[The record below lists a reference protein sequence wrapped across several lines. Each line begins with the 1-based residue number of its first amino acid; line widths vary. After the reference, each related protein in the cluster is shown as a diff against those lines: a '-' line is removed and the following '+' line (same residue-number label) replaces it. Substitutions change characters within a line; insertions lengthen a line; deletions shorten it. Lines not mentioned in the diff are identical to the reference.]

1 MSYPALSLY
10 CMNRLVSVGAGRAIA
25 RCGPASPLGPV
36 LKPGRSFTK
45 GSSLVTSPGKSFL
58 RSGGLRR
65 AAALTLGLPVLLS
78 SIVIA
83 PANAAPAQGPAL
95 AGVAQKN
102 VDPNNYKDGRYIV
115 VLAEKPSATYDGGT
129 AGLPATKPA
138 SGKKLDANKAEVK
151 QYGAH
156 LEQKQAQV
164 AGQQG
169 VKIQR
174 QFTAALNGFSAKLT
188 ADQALKL
195 ARDPSV
201 LVVAPDTE
209 NAPDYSSTDF
219 LKLSGPNGTW
229 NTKFGGQD
237 GAGKGVVV
245 GVIDTGYTPSS
256 AYFAGQ
262 EVKPPTGAPVVG
274 VPYRDTDGKIAML
287 KADGELFKGECQ
299 AGTDF
304 DGTACNSKVLSAR
317 YFGEDFANTVPPEN
331 WAPGERLSPVDAASH
346 GTHTASTA
354 AGNANVEAM
363 VDGRSFG
370 ATSGIAPAAK
380 LSIYK
385 VCWEDNDPNTG
396 GCYSSASVDA
406 INQAILDGVDV
417 LNYSISGATD
427 TTTDPVSMAF
437 LSAASAG
444 VFVAVSAGNSGPTA
458 STVNHGAPW
467 LTTVAASSF
476 SQELQ
481 GTAEFSDGSKYRGAS
496 IMNSQVSNAGVVLA
510 ANVGAAGSVNPALC
524 GNGTLDPAKIAGKVV
539 VCDRGVVDRVEK
551 SAEVKRGGG
560 VGMILVN
567 LSNSSLDT
575 DKHSVPTVHVNP
587 PATEA
592 IKAKVTANPA
602 ITVSLVNKDTT
613 GLPLEA
619 QPQIAGFSS
628 RGPLLAAGSDLLKPD
643 VTAPGVAVLAGVS
656 PIGTGGDN
664 FGFLSG
670 TSMASPHVAGFGA
683 LILAKNPLW
692 SPATVK
698 SAMMTTTSDVKNA
711 DGSKNTDV
719 FATGAGQVDPA
730 RVLDPGLVYDA
741 TTDDY
746 LAFIQGTGIDL
757 GIPGIGTTKPRD
769 MNLPSFALGNLAGK
783 IEVTRTLTALT
794 PGLYRAKFNV
804 PGIKVTVTPAVLN
817 FNAAGEKRTF
827 KVSFENQGAPLG
839 KFATGSLTW
848 QGANKNVASPIAVRP
863 QSVVTSQDVAF
874 TSQGGSGSGDI
885 KVVSGTDSP
894 INMTLDG
901 LSKAD
906 STTAELVP
914 GPFTG
919 LPDASNVVKTVTVK
933 DGAPLAKFSVI
944 SSDPGAD
951 FDLYVMTPDGPVTS
965 ATSSASE
972 SVSIP
977 NPTAG
982 EYTIYANLYASPNNK
997 ATKASVDAAV
1007 LGDVVGKASLNP
1019 SPLRLANGKAGTVTL
1034 NWKGLSEGSY
1044 IGRVTFA
1051 GASDP
1056 TFVSVLV
1063 TPAGAVVVPPTSEDQ
1078 DCNDGP
1084 GDNADGAKDHKD
1096 KKDKGKKVKKEKGK
1110 IQNSA
1115 QSFTPDNSI

>member
-1 MSYPALSLY
+1 M
-10 CMNRLVSVGAGRAIA
+10 
-25 RCGPASPLGPV
+25 
-36 LKPGRSFTK
+36 
-45 GSSLVTSPGKSFL
+45 TSPGKSFL

-78 SIVIA
+78 SIAIA
-83 PANAAPAQGPAL
+83 PANAAPAQGPAV

-129 AGLPATKPA
+129 AGMPATKPA
-138 SGKKLDANKAEVK
+138 AGKKLDANRAEVK
-151 QYGAH
+151 QYTAH
-156 LEQKQAQV
+156 LEQRQAQV

-169 VKIQR
+169 VKMQR
-174 QFTAALNGFSAKLT
+174 QFTAALNGFSAQLT

-195 ARDPSV
+195 AKDPSV
-201 LVVAPDTE
+201 LVVAPDTQ

-229 NTKFGGQD
+229 NTKFGGKD
-237 GAGKGVVV
+237 AAGKGVVV

-256 AYFAGQ
+256 AYFAGE
-262 EVKPPTGAPVVG
+262 EVKPLTGDPVVG
-274 VPYRDTDGKIAML
+274 VPYRTADGKIQML
-287 KADGELFKGECQ
+287 KADGEFFTGECQ
-299 AGTDF
+299 TGTDF

-317 YFGEDFANTVPPEN
+317 YFSDAFEATVPPEA
-331 WAPGERLSPVDAASH
+331 WDPGERLSPVDAASH

-354 AGNANVEAM
+354 AGNADVEAM

-370 ATSGIAPAAK
+370 QTSGIAPAAK
-380 LSIYK
+380 LSVYK
-385 VCWEDNDPNTG
+385 VCWEDNDPNSG

-406 INQAILDGVDV
+406 IESAIEDGVDV

-427 TTTDPVSMAF
+427 TTTDPVSLAF

-444 VFVAVSAGNSGPTA
+444 IFVAVSAGNSGPTA

-481 GTAEFSDGSKYRGAS
+481 GTVEFSDGSKYRGAS
-496 IMNSQVSNAGVVLA
+496 IMNGQVSNAGVVLA
-510 ANVGAAGSVNPALC
+510 ANAAAGSTSSALC
-524 GNGTLDPAKIAGKVV
+524 GPDTLDPAKIAGKVV
-539 VCDRGVVDRVEK
+539 VCDRGVVDRVAK

-567 LSNSSLDT
+567 LTNSSLDT

-643 VTAPGVAVLAGVS
+643 VAAPGVAVLAGVS

-683 LILAKNPLW
+683 LILAKNPAW

-698 SAMMTTTSDVKNA
+698 SAMMTTTSDVVNA

-746 LAFIQGTGIDL
+746 LAFINGTGFDSP
-757 GIPGIGTTKPRD
+757 IPGVGTTQPRD

-794 PGLYRAKFNV
+794 PGVYKANFNV

-817 FNAAGEKRTF
+817 FSAAGEKRTF

-863 QSVVTSQDVAF
+863 QSVVALSDVAF
-874 TSQGGSGSGDI
+874 TSEGGSGSGAI
-885 KVVSGTDSP
+885 KVVSGTSSP

-906 STTAELVP
+906 STAVELVP
-914 GPFTG
+914 GPFTART
-919 LPDASNVVKTVTVK
+919 DASNLVKSVTVEA
-933 DGAPLAKFSVI
+933 GAPLAKFSVI
-944 SSDPGAD
+944 SADPNAD
-951 FDLYVMTPDGPVTS
+951 FDMYVMTPSGPLTV

-977 NPTAG
+977 NPKPG
-982 EYTIYANLYASPNNK
+982 KYTIYANLYASPNNK
-997 ATKASVDAAV
+997 PTKASVDAAV
-1007 LGDVVGKASLNP
+1007 LGKVVGKASLNP
-1019 SPLRLANGKAGTVTL
+1019 TPLRLANGKAGKVTL
-1034 NWKGLSEGSY
+1034 SWEGLEAGSY

-1056 TFVSVLV
+1056 TFVTVLV
-1063 TPAGAVVVPPTSEDQ
+1063 SPAGAVVVPPTSEDQ
-1078 DCNDGP
+1078 
-1084 GDNADGAKDHKD
+1084 
-1096 KKDKGKKVKKEKGK
+1096 GK
-1110 IQNSA
+1110 IQNSD
-1115 QSFTPDNSI
+1115 QSNASNNAI